1 MSTAPK
7 ITSYD
12 VIFEYFQKKK
22 IIKFLKVETLD
33 FKPFL
38 PHMSSEMILLEVAP
52 SNSPKQSRQNR
63 NGFVYY
69 LKNTCVF

>member
-12 VIFEYFQKKK
+12 VIFEYFQRKNH
-22 IIKFLKVETLD
+22 KVPPKSKL

-38 PHMSSEMILLEVAP
+38 PHMSPEMIFNEVCT
-52 SNSPKQSRQNR
+52 SNSPK
-63 NGFVYY
+63 
-69 LKNTCVF
+69 